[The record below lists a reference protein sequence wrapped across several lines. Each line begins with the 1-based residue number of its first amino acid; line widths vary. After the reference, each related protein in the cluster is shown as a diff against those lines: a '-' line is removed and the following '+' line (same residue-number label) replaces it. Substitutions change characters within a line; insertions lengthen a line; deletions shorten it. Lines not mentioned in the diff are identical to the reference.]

1 MTSRG
6 PERDPGA
13 AAATIARLAAG
24 HGREGLYADYDVL
37 RAADPL
43 HRSQHELFPDCW
55 FISRHE
61 DVDRILRDKRFVQ
74 DSRNSEVFAGSEGP
88 FAEMV
93 SRILI
98 FLPPGP
104 HERTRQLIYRAFTP
118 QAVALRQPRIEAV
131 IHQLFEG
138 LRDHGKCDLLHDL
151 LYPLPMTVIGE
162 MLGASEAERQLLFE
176 LFEQQGHEVADVGAA
191 SDAQHAQADRMIE
204 RFCEAVR
211 DMLARRREAP
221 ADDLLGTLSQAGE
234 DGDQLDEEEILAAV
248 YILIGAGHETTA
260 NLLGNGLA
268 HLLRDRSQWERL
280 VASPEWVPRAVE
292 ELLRF
297 DTSVQWNQ
305 RVANE
310 PVRYEGV
317 EIAENDRIIVLLGA
331 ANRDPEVF
339 PDPQRLDITRDP
351 NPHLS
356 FGAGLYHCLGL
367 HLARLEMRTALDA
380 IVRHFPDLELAEE
393 PRWRP
398 TWMMRGLESMA
409 VRF

>member
-1 MTSRG
+1 MPATI
-6 PERDPGA
+6 PDRDPARA
-13 AAATIARLAAG
+13 AAAIARLAAG
-24 HGREGLYADYDVL
+24 HGRDGLYADYDVL

-61 DVDRILRDKRFVQ
+61 DVDRILRDRRFVQ

-104 HERTRQLIYRAFTP
+104 HERTRSLIYRAFTP
-118 QAVALRQPRIEAV
+118 QAVERRKPRVQAV
-131 IHQLFEG
+131 IRQLFEG
-138 LRDHGKCDLLHDL
+138 LRDRGECDLLRDV

-162 MLGASEAERQLLFE
+162 MLGASESERQLLFE
-176 LFEQQGHEVADVGAA
+176 LFEQQGREVADVGAA
-191 SDAQHAQADRMIE
+191 SDAQRERADRMIE

-211 DMLARRREAP
+211 GMLARRRE
-221 ADDLLGTLSQAGE
+221 DSGEDLLTTLRRAGE
-234 DGDQLDEEEILAAV
+234 DGDRLDEQEILAAV

-268 HLLRDRSQWERL
+268 HLLGDREQWEGL
-280 VASPEWVPRAVE
+280 VASPERVPSAVE

-310 PVRYEGV
+310 TLRYGGA
-317 EIAENDRIIVLLGA
+317 EIAEDDRIIVLLGA

-339 PDPQRLDITRDP
+339 ADPHRLDVARDP
-351 NPHLS
+351 NPHLA
-356 FGAGLYHCLGL
+356 FGAGLYHCLGV

-380 IVRHFPDLELAEE
+380 LVQHFPKLQLTEE

-398 TWMMRGLESMA
+398 TWMMRGLESLP

>member
-1 MTSRG
+1 MSTG
-6 PERDPGA
+6 APERDPA
-13 AAATIARLAAG
+13 AAAAAIERLAAG
-24 HGREGLYADYDVL
+24 HGREGLYADYHAL
-37 RAADPL
+37 RCADPL
-43 HRSQHELFPDCW
+43 HRSQHELFPNCW

-61 DVDRILRDKRFVQ
+61 DVDAVLRDRRFVQ

-104 HERTRQLIYRAFTP
+104 HERTRSLIYRAFTP
-118 QAVALRQPRIEAV
+118 QAVERRKSRIQAV
-131 IHQLFEG
+131 IRKLIEG
-138 LRDHGKCDLLHDL
+138 LRDRGECDLLREV

-162 MLGASEAERQLLFE
+162 MLGADASERELLFE

-191 SDAQHAQADRMIE
+191 TEAQRAQADRMIE
-204 RFCEAVR
+204 RFCDAVR
-211 DMLARRREAP
+211 GMLARRRDSS
-221 ADDLLGTLSQAGE
+221 ADDLLTTLRGPAH
-234 DGDQLDEEEILAAV
+234 DGDRLDEDEILAAV

-268 HLLRDRSQWERL
+268 HLLADRAQWKRL
-280 VASPEWVPRAVE
+280 VAAPQRVPQAVE

-310 PVRYEGV
+310 TLRYGGE

-339 PDPQRLDITRDP
+339 SEPHRLDITRDP
-351 NPHLS
+351 NPHLA

-367 HLARLEMRTALDA
+367 HVARLEMQTALHA
-380 IVRHFPDLELAEE
+380 ITQHFPEMRLAGEA
-393 PRWRP
+393 RWRP
-398 TWMMRGLESMA
+398 TWMMRGLESLP
-409 VRF
+409 VIL